1 MNSPNQQSHS
11 AQAFHIAFSGFLALV
26 VAMGIGRFTFTPQV
40 PLMIA
45 EHQLTLTSAS
55 IVAAFNYLGYLA
67 GSYDAM
73 KAVKGVGYR
82 LWGGLWGAVIITL
95 LSAFL
100 NDAYT
105 HSIARFFI
113 GWASGWT
120 LVLVASWANELLA
133 RLNRP
138 ALSLAVYAGTGI
150 GIFVSGILAVLI
162 MKWQLSAMAGWLIY
176 GTLAFI
182 CAIYV
187 SYHLPK
193 PWAMARDEVV
203 AEPLILTP
211 AMKKLV
217 WGYTFAGFGY
227 ILPATFLSQMAAE
240 RFPGSLIAQFVWP
253 VFGASAAL
261 CIGIAILTRQFLNTQ
276 WRLAITLWLQALGII
291 IAQCVPTIAGL
302 ALGAFLVGGGLM
314 CAVQLAF
321 LRGKELAPNH
331 GRYMAG
337 LLTTFYAIGQLV
349 GPIISSLSTALTGK
363 LEPALYIAFIVLIA
377 GGFLVCINEK
387 KCTKA

>member
-1 MNSPNQQSHS
+1 MNTSTHPSHS

-45 EHQLTLTSAS
+45 DTQLTLTSAS

-73 KAVKGVGYR
+73 KATKGVGYR

-95 LSAFL
+95 LSAVL
-100 NDAYT
+100 NDALT

-120 LVLVASWANELLA
+120 LVLVASWANEVLA

-138 ALSLAVYAGTGI
+138 ALSVAVYAGTGA
-150 GIFVSGILAVLI
+150 GIFISGLLAVFIL
-162 MKWQLSAMAGWLIY
+162 KWQMSATAGWLIY
-176 GTLAFI
+176 GVLAFI

-193 PWAMARDEVV
+193 PWSINREQVK

-211 AMKKLV
+211 AMKRLIL
-217 WGYTFAGFGY
+217 GYTFAGFGY
-227 ILPATFLSQMAAE
+227 ILPATFLSQMATE
-240 RFPGSLIAQFVWP
+240 RFPGSLVAQFVWP
-253 VFGASAAL
+253 IFGASAAL
-261 CIGIAILTRQFLNTQ
+261 CIGIAILTRNVLNTQ
-276 WRLAITLWLQALGII
+276 LRLAITLWLQALGII
-291 IAQCVPTIAGL
+291 IAEWLPTITGL
-302 ALGAFLVGGGLM
+302 AIGAFLVGGGLM

-321 LRGKELAPNH
+321 LRGKELAPDH
-331 GRYMAG
+331 ARYMAG

-349 GPIISSLSTALTGK
+349 GPLVSFLSTALTGR
-363 LEPALYIAFIVLIA
+363 LEPALYVAFVILII
-377 GGFLVCINEK
+377 GGILVCMKEK
-387 KCTKA
+387 NRG

>member
-1 MNSPNQQSHS
+1 MNTSHRQSHS

-40 PLMIA
+40 PLMIG
-45 EHQLTLTSAS
+45 ESQLTLTSAG

-73 KAVKGVGYR
+73 KAIKGVGYR
-82 LWGGLWGAVIITL
+82 LWGGLWGAVVITL

-100 NDAYT
+100 NDAVT

-120 LVLVASWANELLA
+120 LVLVASWANERLA
-133 RLNRP
+133 QLNRP
-138 ALSLAVYAGTGI
+138 ALSAAVYAGTGS
-150 GIFVSGILAVLI
+150 GIFLSGMLAVLI
-162 MKWQLSAMAGWLIY
+162 MKWQMSAMMGWLIY
-176 GTLAFI
+176 GSLAFI

-193 PWAMARDEVV
+193 PSAMSRDEVKV
-203 AEPLILTP
+203 APLTLTP
-211 AMKKLV
+211 TMKKLI

-240 RFPGSLIAQFVWP
+240 RFPGSLLAQFVWP

-261 CIGIAILTRQFLNTQ
+261 CIGIVILTRHALNTQ
-276 WRLAITLWLQALGII
+276 LRLAITLWLQALGIL
-291 IAQCVPTIAGL
+291 IALWNPTIMGL
-302 ALGAFLVGGGLM
+302 AIGAFLIGGGLM

-321 LRGKELAPNH
+321 LRGRELAPEH

-349 GPIISSLSTALTGK
+349 GPVISALSTALTGK
-363 LEPALYIAFIVLIA
+363 LEPALYIAFIVLIM
-377 GGFLVCINEK
+377 GGFLVCLKEK
-387 KCTKA
+387 SGD

>member
-1 MNSPNQQSHS
+1 MNTPNYQSHS

-40 PLMIA
+40 PLMIG
-45 EHQLTLTSAS
+45 EFQLTLTSAS

-73 KAVKGVGYR
+73 KATRGVGYR
-82 LWGGLWGAVIITL
+82 LWAGLWGAVTITL
-95 LSAFL
+95 LSACVT
-100 NDAYT
+100 DAVM
-105 HSIARFFI
+105 HSITRFFI

-138 ALSLAVYAGTGI
+138 ALSVAVYAGTGV
-150 GIFVSGILAVLI
+150 GICISGVLAVLI
-162 MKWQLSAMAGWLIY
+162 MKWQMSATQGWLIY
-176 GTLAFI
+176 GSLAFI

-193 PWAMARDEVV
+193 PWLMSRDETKV
-203 AEPLILTP
+203 EPLTLTIP
-211 AMKKLV
+211 MKKLI

-240 RFPGSLIAQFVWP
+240 RFPGSFVAQFVWP
-253 VFGASAAL
+253 IFGASAAL
-261 CIGIAILTRQFLNTQ
+261 CIGIAILTRHFLNTQ
-276 WRLAITLWLQALGII
+276 LRLAITLWLQALGII
-291 IAQCVPTIAGL
+291 IALWIPSIIGL
-302 ALGAFLVGGGLM
+302 AIGAFLIGGGLM

-331 GRYMAG
+331 GRYIAG
-337 LLTTFYAIGQLV
+337 LLTTFYAVGQLV
-349 GPIISSLSTALTGK
+349 GPVISSLSTALTGK
-363 LEPALYIAFIVLIA
+363 LEPALYVAFIVLIM
-377 GGFLVCINEK
+377 GGFLVCIKDKNSR
-387 KCTKA
+387 

>member
-1 MNSPNQQSHS
+1 MNTSNHQSHS

-45 EHQLTLTSAS
+45 EYQLTLTSAG

-82 LWGGLWGAVIITL
+82 LWAGLWGAVIITL

-100 NDAYT
+100 NDAFT

-138 ALSLAVYAGTGI
+138 ALSVAVYAGTGA
-150 GIFVSGILAVLI
+150 GIFISGILAVFI
-162 MKWQLSAMAGWLIY
+162 MKWQMSAMAGWLIY
-176 GTLAFI
+176 GSLAFI
-182 CAIYV
+182 CALYV
-187 SYHLPK
+187 SYYLPK
-193 PWAMARDEVV
+193 PWSMSREAVNV
-203 AEPLILTP
+203 APLTLTP
-211 AMKKLV
+211 AMKKLI

-261 CIGIAILTRQFLNTQ
+261 CIGIAILTRNVLNTQ
-276 WRLAITLWLQALGII
+276 LRLAITLWLQALGIL
-291 IAQCVPTIAGL
+291 IAEWLPTITGL
-302 ALGAFLVGGGLM
+302 AIGAFLIGGGLM

-321 LRGKELAPNH
+321 LRGRELAPEH

-349 GPIISSLSTALTGK
+349 GPVIFSLSTALTGK
-363 LEPALYIAFIVLIA
+363 LEPALYVAFIVLII
-377 GGFLVCINEK
+377 GGFLVCLKEK
-387 KCTKA
+387 

>member
-1 MNSPNQQSHS
+1 MNTSNHQSHS

-45 EHQLTLTSAS
+45 EYQLTLTSAG

-82 LWGGLWGAVIITL
+82 LWAGLWGAVIITL

-100 NDAYT
+100 NDAFT

-138 ALSLAVYAGTGI
+138 ALSVAVYAGTGA
-150 GIFVSGILAVLI
+150 GIFISGILAVLI
-162 MKWQLSAMAGWLIY
+162 MKWQMSAMAGWLIY
-176 GTLAFI
+176 GSLAFI

-193 PWAMARDEVV
+193 PWKMSREEVKV
-203 AEPLILTP
+203 APLTLTP
-211 AMKKLV
+211 AMKKLI

-261 CIGIAILTRQFLNTQ
+261 CIGIAILTRNILNTQ
-276 WRLAITLWLQALGII
+276 LRLAITLWLQALGIL
-291 IAQCVPTIAGL
+291 IADWMPTITGL
-302 ALGAFLVGGGLM
+302 AIGAFLIGGGLM

-321 LRGKELAPNH
+321 LRGRELVPDH

-349 GPIISSLSTALTGK
+349 GPVISSLSTALTGK
-363 LEPALYIAFIVLIA
+363 LEPALYVAFIVLII
-377 GGFLVCINEK
+377 GGFLVCVKEK
-387 KCTKA
+387 EHQ